1 MDGRSKS
8 VVVAVAMAMAVGL
21 VGEARESGPGEA
33 GRRTANQRV
42 SRGSKGTS
50 ERGAKAQGILV
61 GGSDTLKC
69 GRGAHAQNGDQ
80 DFKSRRVG
88 YGRNDHS
95 DVARKIGI
103 FSPGDWGIRR
113 GGASPYDSPGDDTFK
128 SRQLRYDSPGDDTF
142 KSRRLRYDSPG
153 DDT

>member
-1 MDGRSKS
+1 MNGRSKS
-8 VVVAVAMAMAVGL
+8 VVMAFAMAMAVGL
-21 VGEARESGPGEA
+21 VGEARASGPGKG

-42 SRGSKGTS
+42 SRSSKGTS
-50 ERGAKAQGILV
+50 ERSPKRVGTLIGGRSAKAQGILV

-69 GRGAHAQNGDQ
+69 GR
-80 DFKSRRVG
+80 VG
-88 YGRNDHS
+88 YDRNDHS

-103 FSPGDWGIRR
+103 FAPGDWGIRR